1 MKTVMRDYKL
11 PVENEKTINREKD
24 CYSKIRELYITR
36 LEREIIM
43 RELEITIRDCR
54 LVFRV
59 FLSW

>member
-43 RELEITIRDCR
+43 RKLEITIRDCR